1 LPASS
6 FGRDAERG
14 RGCSS
19 AARGRDR
26 LRLAGSGFG
35 ATFGIG
41 LRAFA
46 GAALLL
52 LPFAKVLDV
61 VFGFAADLVFV
72 FARARRDGRA
82 FFRALFRE
90 PLLDRVAIVVWK
102 DKGERVR
109 ET

>member
-1 LPASS
+1 
-6 FGRDAERG
+6 
-14 RGCSS
+14 
-19 AARGRDR
+19 
-26 LRLAGSGFG
+26 
-35 ATFGIG
+35 
-41 LRAFA
+41 
-46 GAALLL
+46 L

-61 VFGFAADLVFV
+61 VFGFAADLVLV